1 MFSFAHASPC
11 RALPADVVAEEKFN
25 EEEADL
31 SGETEVKEGE
41 HLYFPRLWCEEGQY
55 SIYGQLLMVQLSES
69 LRMIVHLGET
79 VDCATTGC
87 QSDIFPSS
95 SLFVFLVV
103 VFLLMTLTYGVSAPT
118 GLFVPSLAVGASMG
132 HLVGQIVQVRPFS
145 SRQVTR
151 RTLCLT
157 SCSPLSSN
165 NPERCGTGQDHDQH
179 AHVQHPWGRGKPGWC
194 DSDDPLNRCA
204 RDGDYRSHAAHRS
217 HNARDLCLENRG
229 RLFQRG

>member
-1 MFSFAHASPC
+1 MIAIAVLTAIIMFSFAHASPC

-55 SIYGQLLMVQLSES
+55 SIYGQLLMVPLSES

-132 HLVGQIVQVRPFS
+132 HLVGQIVQVSFFP
-145 SRQVTR
+145 
-151 RTLCLT
+151 
-157 SCSPLSSN
+157 SPEGV
-165 NPERCGTGQDHDQH
+165 P
-179 AHVQHPWGRGKPGWC
+179 
-194 DSDDPLNRCA
+194 A
-204 RDGDYRSHAAHRS
+204 RVPR
-217 HNARDLCLENRG
+217 
-229 RLFQRG
+229 